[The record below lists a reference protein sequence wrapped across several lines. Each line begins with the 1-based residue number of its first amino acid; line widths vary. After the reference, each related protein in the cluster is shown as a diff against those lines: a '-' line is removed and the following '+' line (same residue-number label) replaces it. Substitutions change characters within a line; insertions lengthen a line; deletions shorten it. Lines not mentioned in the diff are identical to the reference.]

1 MRPTCSAARTS
12 RRVADVGAQIGFREP
27 VDAATGAFKVINAL
41 QDLPPANQVIAL
53 TAAFYLVTDALRIDR
68 SQALH
73 TLARMDRDCA
83 YQNEDTFNVVR
94 EYARGEIKRK
104 FE

>member
-1 MRPTCSAARTS
+1 M
-12 RRVADVGAQIGFREP
+12 ADLNTQLGFREP
-27 VDAATGAFKVINAL
+27 TEAATGAFLVINSL

-53 TAAFYLVTDALRIDR
+53 VAAFYLVTDALSIDR

-94 EYARGEIKRK
+94 EYAKGELKGK
-104 FE
+104 F

>member
-1 MRPTCSAARTS
+1 VPDIRT
-12 RRVADVGAQIGFREP
+12 QLGFREP
-27 VDAATGAFKVINAL
+27 TEAATGAFLVINSL
-41 QDLPPANQVIAL
+41 QDLPPVNQVIAL
-53 TAAFYLVTDALRIDR
+53 VAAFYLVTDALGIDR

-94 EYARGEIKRK
+94 EYAKGELKGK
-104 FE
+104 F

>member
-1 MRPTCSAARTS
+1 M
-12 RRVADVGAQIGFREP
+12 ADVKAQIGFRTP
-27 VDAATGAFKVINAL
+27 VDAATGAFRVISSL

-53 TAAFYLVTDALRIDR
+53 TAAFYLITDALGIDR

-73 TLARMDRDCA
+73 TLSRMDRDVA

-94 EYARGEIKRK
+94 EYAKGEIERK
-104 FE
+104 FT

>member
-1 MRPTCSAARTS
+1 MPDIQTH
-12 RRVADVGAQIGFREP
+12 IGFREP
-27 VDAATGAFKVINAL
+27 VEAAEGAFRVINSL

-53 TAAFYLVTDALRIDR
+53 TAAFYLVTDALGIDR

-73 TLARMDRDCA
+73 TLARMDRDIA

-94 EYARGEIKRK
+94 DYARGEIEKK
-104 FE
+104 YL